1 MAASKPRPILV
12 PVDGS
17 PGSLRALALALQRV
31 QERGAGQLI
40 ALNAQPPMPPSRF
53 APAADI
59 RAHHERMAREV
70 FTKVE
75 RLAKRHEVPL
85 TQRLVVG
92 LPAEVILR
100 EAQRTRASEIIM
112 GTRGRGNLG
121 GLLLG
126 SVATKVVQLAQVP
139 VTLVK

>member
-1 MAASKPRPILV
+1 MAAKKPGPVLV

-17 PGSLRALALALQRV
+17 PGSLRALALACQRV
-31 QERGAGQLI
+31 NARGGGTVI

-59 RAHHERMAREV
+59 HSHQQRMASEV
-70 FTKVE
+70 LRKVE
-75 RLAKRHEVPL
+75 RIAKREKVAV
-85 TQRLVVG
+85 TSRMIVG
-92 LPAEVILR
+92 LAAEAILR
-100 EAQRTRASEIIM
+100 EAQRTRAEEIVM
-112 GTRGRGNLG
+112 GTRGLGKLG

-126 SVATKVVQLAQVP
+126 SVAMKVVQLADVP

>member
-17 PGSLRALALALQRV
+17 PGSLRALELACERV
-31 QERGAGQLI
+31 AERGAGQVI

-53 APAADI
+53 TPAADI
-59 RAHHERMAREV
+59 RAHHERMAQEALR
-70 FTKVE
+70 KVA
-75 RLAKRHEVPL
+75 RVCKRRGTPVV
-85 TQRLVVG
+85 QRMVVG

-100 EAQRTRASEIIM
+100 EAERSRAREIVM
-112 GTRGRGNLG
+112 GTRGLGKLG

-126 SVATKVVQLAQVP
+126 SVATKVVQLAPVP